1 MIIFMSDILCVT
13 NRSLCQEDF
22 LERIEKIAA
31 CHPAG
36 IILREKDLSEEEYK
50 ELAEKVI
57 EICARFGTNCIL
69 HSFVNVA
76 RELRCSALHLPLPV
90 LRALAQEKRIDLLTS
105 DISYNFEKG
114 QTEFKILGAS
124 CHSVEE
130 AIEAES
136 LGCTYITAGH
146 IFDTDCKKGLPGRG
160 LTFLKEVC
168 ENVSIPVYAIG
179 GINPENIAEIRLA
192 HAAGACIMSSAMK
205 CANVQEYLSAF

>member
-50 ELAEKVI
+50 KLAEKVI
-57 EICARFGTNCIL
+57 EICARFDTNCIL

-90 LRALAQEKRIDLLTS
+90 LRALAQEKRIDLITS
-105 DISYNFEKG
+105 DISYNFGKG

-179 GINPENIAEIRLA
+179 GITPENITEIRQA
-192 HAAGACIMSSAMK
+192 NGAGACIMSSAMK